1 MTPLR
6 TVATLLLVLAPMA
19 LQHGTAYSGDGA
31 ADYDPTAP
39 RRVGVEMRDFR
50 GVAGFL
56 TKGERVDIM
65 LKRELPGAPPTCETL
80 VRNVRVI
87 DAIHSVE
94 EGSGYQLVWL
104 DVDQKE
110 AYKVWGSFGRL
121 WLARRNAE

>member
-56 TKGERVDIM
+56 TKGDRVDVM
-65 LKRELPGAPPTCETL
+65 LDRKLPGAPDSEIL
-80 VRNVRVI
+80 VENVRVI